1 MRTHEQVQPVAW
13 VAVACGAAAALVLA
27 YQVMANIHV
36 VEAWSS
42 DKAQGLVLSCTFT
55 RSLHF
60 VAFSSH

>member
-1 MRTHEQVQPVAW
+1 MAW